1 MIRSPAQLK
10 LMALGLPDTPC
21 NFGGKSSSSSAST
34 NNTTTNTT
42 TTYQDRR
49 NVADGGSTV
58 VSADQ
63 STVFIQN
70 TDQGAINAGA
80 ALGLSALDHNANVA
94 GQAIDAA
101 KVLAKT
107 GADMASKTQDVTA
120 QLFAGSQ
127 SLAAKAMAQDSA
139 ALQMVQ
145 SLASLPTKLND
156 PNRAIVIV
164 GMAVVGVAAV
174 YMLKKG

>member
-1 MIRSPAQLK
+1 MIRSPAQIK
-10 LMALGLPDTPC
+10 LMALGLPDTPY

-34 NNTTTNTT
+34 NTTTTNTT

-49 NVADGGSTV
+49 VVADGGSNV

-63 STVFIQN
+63 SNVFITN
-70 TDQGAINAGA
+70 TDNGAVNA
-80 ALGLSALDHNANVA
+80 ALNSNTTIA
-94 GQAIDAA
+94 GKAIDATTILA
-101 KVLAKT
+101 KV
-107 GADMASKTQDVTA
+107 GADMAAHTQDVTQ

-127 SLAAKAMAQDSA
+127 ALAGKAMAQDAA
-139 ALQMVQ
+139 ALQVVQ

-164 GMAVVGVAAV
+164 GMSAVAIAAV
-174 YMLKKG
+174 MMMRGKL